1 MTHIRDDLR
10 IAVRALRR
18 SPGFTLLAIGT
29 LAIGIGATTSVFSV
43 VNAVLLRP
51 VHVSSPESVVRFLV
65 STGATSSVAGV
76 PQLVAWR
83 QRTDAFQDVAAH
95 RMEYA
100 NATLG
105 AEPQQVPIARITR
118 EFFQLFNA
126 PLEAG
131 RFFTADEDRA
141 GGPSVAVLS
150 HDFSTR
156 TFGDS
161 RGVVGRSIQLGNVPH
176 IIVGILAPG
185 FDTEQFDVEPAA
197 WVPFQIDPDRVD
209 AGNLFTVT
217 GRLRSGW
224 TLSDGNAALGVA
236 VAAYRRDRPGA
247 VNARTTWAVQ
257 PLSDAMVGTARPS
270 LAVLLGAV
278 GFLLLIACANVANLL
293 LVRADVRAREVAIR
307 RALGA
312 SRARVLIQ
320 TLTESLLLAVA
331 GGAVG
336 LGAGI
341 VGVRAL
347 LALYPSTNPYRLGDP
362 GATIPRIG
370 QAGAAVTVDGRV
382 FVFAVVVC
390 LSTGILFGLWPGVML
405 GRVDVAAAM
414 KRVTGG
420 FGLRHTRGRAALVVG
435 EVALAL
441 MLLVAATLLIRT
453 SLALRAV
460 DAGFQ
465 PANVITTRT
474 SVTATRYET
483 REGLTELTRIGAE
496 QIRSLPGVLSV
507 SAGCCMP
514 LETVWQLPF
523 VVEGRPPESLT
534 RSGALS
540 YSGFAGWTFVAPG
553 YFDVLRIPILRG
565 RDFSTVDTAGAP
577 GVVLINE
584 EMARRF
590 WPGRDPLGD
599 RLIVGRGMRPEYS
612 EEPIRQIVG
621 IVGNVRDTDLTRNA
635 RPGMYVP
642 LAQEPDGVTRLNV
655 RLLPLVWLVR
665 TAADQA
671 VARTAIER
679 SLGRVSGLAAART
692 RSMTEVM
699 LESTARAQ
707 FNTWLM
713 SIFGG
718 CALLLSSVGI
728 YGLMAYSVQQRT
740 REIGVRMALG
750 AKRADVRRMVVRDG
764 LVVTAVGIAVG
775 LAASLGLSRFLS
787 TLLFH
792 VSPYDRL
799 VFVSVPVLL
808 FVSALVGIAIPC
820 HRATH
825 VSPIDAIRAE

>member
-1 MTHIRDDLR
+1 MRHLRDDLR
-10 IAVRALRR
+10 SVGRTLRR
-18 SPGFTLLAIGT
+18 SPGFAAVAIAT

-51 VHVSSPESVVRFLV
+51 VHVPASDAVVRFLV
-65 STGATSSVAGV
+65 SNGTTSSVAGV

-83 QRTDAFQDVAAH
+83 RQADVFQDVAAH

-100 NATLG
+100 NVALG
-105 AEPQQVPIARITR
+105 AEPQQVPIARVTR
-118 EFFQLFNA
+118 EFSQLFNA
-126 PLEAG
+126 PFEAG
-131 RFFTADEDRA
+131 RSFTADEDRA
-141 GGPSVAVLS
+141 GGAFVAVLS
-150 HDFSTR
+150 HAFATR
-156 TFGDS
+156 TFGEY

-176 IIVGILAPG
+176 TIVGVLAAR

-197 WVPFQIDPDRVD
+197 WVPFQIDPDRID

-217 GRLRSGW
+217 GRLRPGRSI
-224 TLSDGNAALGVA
+224 SDGNAALNVA
-236 VAAYRRDRPGA
+236 VSAYRRDRPGT

-257 PLSDAMVGTARPS
+257 PLRDAMVGTARAS
-270 LAVLLGAV
+270 LMVLLCAV

-312 SRARVLIQ
+312 SRGRVLIQ
-320 TLTESLLLAVA
+320 AITESLLLAIV
-331 GGAVG
+331 GGVVG
-336 LGAGI
+336 LGVGI
-341 VGVRAL
+341 LGVRAL
-347 LALYPSTNPYRLGDP
+347 LALYPSTNPYRLGDAA
-362 GATIPRIG
+362 ATIPRIG
-370 QAGAAVTVDGRV
+370 PAGAAVTLDWRV
-382 FVFAVVVC
+382 FGFAVAVC
-390 LSTGILFGLWPGVML
+390 LSTGILFGVWPGLML

-414 KRVTGG
+414 KRVSGG
-420 FGLRHTRGRAALVVG
+420 FGRRHTRGRAVLVVG

-474 SVTATRYET
+474 SVTSTRFET
-483 REGLTELTRIGAE
+483 RAGLAELTRVGAE
-496 QIRSLPGVLSV
+496 QIRSLPGVLSA
-507 SAGCCMP
+507 SAACCMP

-534 RSGALS
+534 HSGALS

-553 YFDVLRIPILRG
+553 YFKVLGIPIVRG
-565 RDFSTVDTAGAP
+565 RDLSDADTAGAP

-584 EMARRF
+584 AMARRF
-590 WPGRDPLGD
+590 WPSRDPLGD
-599 RLIVGRGMRPEYS
+599 RLIIGRGMRPEYN
-612 EEPIRQIVG
+612 EEPVRQIVG
-621 IVGNVRDTDLTRNA
+621 IVGNVRDTDLTRPA

-655 RLLPLVWLVR
+655 RLLPLVWFVR

-671 VARTAIER
+671 AARTAIER
-679 SLGRVSGLAAART
+679 ALGRVSGLAAART

-713 SIFGG
+713 SIFGA
-718 CALLLSSVGI
+718 CALLLSSIGI

-750 AKRADVRRMVVRDG
+750 AERADVRRMVLGEG
-764 LVVTAVGIAVG
+764 LFVTTLGIGVG
-775 LAASLGLSRFLS
+775 LAASLGVSRFLS

-799 VFVSVPVLL
+799 VFASVPALL
-808 FVSALVGIAIPC
+808 FVSAVVGMAIPC
-820 HRATH
+820 RRATR

>member
-10 IAVRALRR
+10 NAVRGFRR
-18 SPGFTLLAIGT
+18 SPGFAVVAIGT

-51 VHVSSPESVVRFLV
+51 VHVTSPDAVVRFFV
-65 STGATSSVAGV
+65 SAGVTSSVAGV
-76 PQLVAWR
+76 SQLVAWR
-83 QRTDAFQDVAAH
+83 RQSDVFQDVAAH

-100 NATLG
+100 NVTLG
-105 AEPQQVPIARITR
+105 TEPQQVPIARVTR

-141 GGPSVAVLS
+141 GGPSVAILS
-150 HDFSTR
+150 HEFSTR
-156 TFGDS
+156 TFGDY
-161 RGVVGRSIQLGNVPH
+161 RGVVGQSIQLGNVPH
-176 IIVGILAPG
+176 TIVGILARG

-217 GRLRSGW
+217 GRLRSGR
-224 TLSDGNAALGVA
+224 SVGDGNAALAVA
-236 VAAYRRDRPGA
+236 VSAYRRDRPGA
-247 VNARTTWAVQ
+247 VNARTTWVVQ
-257 PLSDAMVGTARPS
+257 PLGDAMVAAARPS
-270 LAVLLGAV
+270 LVVLLGAV

-312 SRARVLIQ
+312 SRGRVLIQ
-320 TLTESLLLAVA
+320 TITESLLLAIA

-336 LGAGI
+336 LGAGLL
-341 VGVRAL
+341 GVRAL
-347 LALYPSTNPYRLGDP
+347 LALYPSTNPYRLGDA
-362 GATIPRIG
+362 GAAIPRIG
-370 QAGAAVTVDGRV
+370 QAGAAVTVDLRV
-382 FVFAVVVC
+382 FVFAVAVC
-390 LSTGILFGLWPGVML
+390 LSTGILFGMWPGVML

-420 FGLRHTRGRAALVVG
+420 FGRRHTRGRAALVAG

-465 PANVITTRT
+465 PADVITTRT
-474 SVTATRYET
+474 SVTATRFET
-483 REGLTELTRIGAE
+483 RAGLTELTRIGAE
-496 QIRSLPGVLSV
+496 QIRSLPGVVSV
-507 SAGCCMP
+507 SAACCMP

-540 YSGFAGWTFVAPG
+540 YSGFAGWTFVTPG

-565 RDFSTVDTAGAP
+565 RDFSNADTAGAP

-590 WPGRDPLGD
+590 WPARDPIGD
-599 RLIVGRGMRPEYS
+599 RLIIGRGMRPEYN
-612 EEPIRQIVG
+612 EEPVRQIVG
-621 IVGNVRDTDLTRNA
+621 IVGNVRDTDLTRPA

-655 RLLPLVWLVR
+655 RLLPLLWLVR
-665 TAADQA
+665 TAAGQM
-671 VARTAIER
+671 VARAAIER
-679 SLGRVSGLAAART
+679 SLAHVSGLAAART

-718 CALLLSSVGI
+718 CALLLSSTGI

-750 AKRADVRRMVVRDG
+750 AKRSDVRRMVLGEG
-764 LVVTAVGIAVG
+764 LFVTTVGIVVG

-799 VFVSVPVLL
+799 VFASVPVVL

-820 HRATH
+820 HRATR